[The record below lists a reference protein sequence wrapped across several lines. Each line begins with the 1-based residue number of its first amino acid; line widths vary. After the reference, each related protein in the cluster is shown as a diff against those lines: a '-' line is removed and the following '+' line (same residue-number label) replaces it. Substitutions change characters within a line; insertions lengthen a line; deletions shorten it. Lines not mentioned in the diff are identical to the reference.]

1 MIFCSREKL
10 TQEAK
15 VSNLKKKNFKYQTWS
30 THWELTSKA
39 NYFNLKIKQIVYLS
53 FFFFLAKIKHN
64 NIKYL
69 VAERSEKN
77 NTPPK
82 HLTLKSLFYRVK
94 KYIFH
99 QNFG

>member
-1 MIFCSREKL
+1 MIFCSHEKS

-15 VSNLKKKNFKYQTWS
+15 VSNLKKKKNFKYQTWS

-69 VAERSEKN
+69 VAERSEKTTLPQ
-77 NTPPK
+77 NT
-82 HLTLKSLFYRVK
+82 
-94 KYIFH
+94 
-99 QNFG
+99 